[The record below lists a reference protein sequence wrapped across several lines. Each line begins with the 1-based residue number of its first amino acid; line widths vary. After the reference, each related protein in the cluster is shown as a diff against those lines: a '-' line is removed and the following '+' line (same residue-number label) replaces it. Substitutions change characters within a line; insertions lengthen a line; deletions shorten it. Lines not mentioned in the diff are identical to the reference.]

1 MLQFFNK
8 DASWFANIESHS
20 FESFKYGEVNDVDIE
35 GNPESYLG
43 KICYVYDQHKLIG
56 SGIIESYYHYKNENK
71 SRLSISP
78 LTQDLRQG
86 FYHDADNVITVTDD
100 LANIVEAIITQ
111 YRADTTNP
119 VLFIRE
125 KNLTGTSI
133 THTFDNQSWL
143 EAYNTVVNE
152 FIGTGVFVIIDNDGG
167 IRIKNTSTVQEMIYG
182 SDIIKLEYE
191 KRADEIVNYIVF
203 TNGGAISGLYQNAT
217 SISTYG
223 KRVKYI
229 KDERFVYQTSADK
242 YGATYLDKHSN
253 PIISVQ
259 SIKTKRTDIQLY
271 DKVSISN
278 WEKNFSDQ
286 LYVNAITYLKDGFL
300 ELDIGTKLT
309 REDLLSL

>member
-1 MLQFFNK
+1 M
-8 DASWFANIESHS
+8 
-20 FESFKYGEVNDVDIE
+20 
-35 GNPESYLG
+35 
-43 KICYVYDQHKLIG
+43 
-56 SGIIESYYHYKNENK
+56 
-71 SRLSISP
+71 
-78 LTQDLRQG
+78 RQG
-86 FYHDADNVITVTDD
+86 FYHDADNVVTVTDD

-152 FIGTGVFVIIDNDGG
+152 FIGTGVFVIVDNDGG

-203 TNGGAISGLYQNAT
+203 TNGGAISGLYQNST

-309 REDLLSL
+309 REDLLTL